1 MWRELKE
8 VIFMYLTKAEIITI
22 VAGVISMAFYLS
34 DHPLK
39 SVACYAVAAFFFL
52 GQATYEAATGRYFEK
67 RGTK

>member
-34 DHPLK
+34 DHPLE
-39 SVACYAVAAFFFL
+39 SVACY
-52 GQATYEAATGRYFEK
+52 
-67 RGTK
+67 